1 MDFREQQDQA
11 RRQTRMLVALYVLLL
26 VIAAAA
32 VGALVWLG
40 LILGE
45 QAQAAQGTGTSGSSL
60 ADGAT
65 WQAFAW
71 AAGLTGGGILLVTLF
86 RWFTRSDGAKVAQ
99 SLGGRE
105 LTGAG
110 ETDLT
115 PAERQ
120 YLNIVDEMAIAS
132 ALPRPRVFVLDREAG
147 INAFAAGTRPE
158 NAAVAVT
165 QGALDNLSRDE
176 LAGVVAHEFG
186 HIANSDIRLSVRV
199 AAMVFGFT
207 FLFFVARWWFHVG
220 IGPGR
225 RDARLRMAM
234 LAGAAGIA
242 LVGLLTVFF
251 GRILQAAVSRQR
263 EFLADASAVQFT
275 RYPDG
280 LKSAFEKLKGGASS
294 RVESDA
300 AAEMNHAF
308 LFRAGGAR
316 LFDTHPPLEER
327 IRRLEGVDRTS

>member
-1 MDFREQQDQA
+1 MDFREQQDLA
-11 RRQTRMLVALYVLLL
+11 RRQTRILVALYVLLL
-26 VIAAAA
+26 IAAAAA
-32 VGALVWLG
+32 VGGLIWLA

-45 QAQAAQGTGTSGSSL
+45 QAQAAQGAGASR
-60 ADGAT
+60 APMPDGAS

-86 RWFTRSDGAKVAQ
+86 RWFTRSDGAKVAR

-115 PAERQ
+115 PTERQ

-132 ALPRPRVFVLDREAG
+132 SLPRPRVFVLDREAG

-165 QGALDNLSRDE
+165 RGALEQLSRDE

-220 IGPGR
+220 VGPGR
-225 RDARLRMAM
+225 QDARLRIAM
-234 LAGAAGIA
+234 LVGAAAIA

-327 IRRLEGVDRTS
+327 IRRIEGQG

>member
-11 RRQTRMLVALYVLLL
+11 RRQTRVLVGLYVLL

-32 VGALVWLG
+32 SVGALAWLG
-40 LILGE
+40 LTLGE
-45 QAQAAQGTGTSGSSL
+45 HAQASQATGS
-60 ADGAT
+60 AT
-65 WQAFAW
+65 IPAEANWQSFAW

-86 RWFTRSDGAKVAQ
+86 RWFTRSNGAKVAR
-99 SLGGRE
+99 SMGGRE
-105 LTGAG
+105 LTGEG
-110 ETDLT
+110 ESDLSA
-115 PAERQ
+115 AERQ
-120 YLNIVDEMAIAS
+120 YLNIVDEMAIAA
-132 ALPRPRVFVLDREAG
+132 ALPRPRVFLLDREAG

-186 HIANSDIRLSVRV
+186 HIANSDIKLSVRV

-220 IGPGR
+220 VGPGR
-225 RDARLRMAM
+225 RDARLRIAM
-234 LAGAAGIA
+234 LVGAAAIA

-275 RYPDG
+275 RHPDG

-300 AAEMNHAF
+300 ATEMNHAF

-327 IRRLEGVDRTS
+327 IRRLEGYPIS

>member
-1 MDFREQQDQA
+1 MDFREQQDRA
-11 RRQTRMLVALYVLLL
+11 RRQTIFLVLLYAL
-26 VIAAAA
+26 LIVLAAAA
-32 VGALVWLG
+32 VGTLAWFAMG
-40 LILGE
+40 YGQ
-45 QAQAAQGTGTSGSSL
+45 QAMAAANSGQAISLQNAPIGDWTGFLWG
-60 ADGAT
+60 
-65 WQAFAW
+65 
-71 AAGLTGGGILLVTLF
+71 AGLTAGGILLVTLI
-86 RWFTRSDGAKVAQ
+86 RWFTRSDGAKVARAM
-99 SLGGRE
+99 GGRE
-105 LTGAG
+105 LTDQPSG
-110 ETDLT
+110 DFS

-120 YLNIVDEMAIAS
+120 YLNVVDEMAIAS
-132 ALPRPRVFVLDREAG
+132 SLPRPRVFVLDREPG
-147 INAFAAGTRPE
+147 INAFAAGTKPE

-176 LAGVVAHEFG
+176 LAGIVAHEFG
-186 HIANSDIRLSVRV
+186 HIANRDIKLSVRV

-225 RDARLRMAM
+225 RDARMRMAM
-234 LAGAAGIA
+234 LAGAAAIA

-280 LKSAFEKLKGGASS
+280 LKSAFEKLQGGASS
-294 RVESDA
+294 QVKAEG

-308 LFRAGGAR
+308 LFRGGGAR

-327 IRRLEGVDRTS
+327 IRRLEGAA